1 MGSQYWVVL
10 LTIGF
15 LIVITTFVAALFFLI
30 YSTMQIKKMAVT
42 MNDFVRTT
50 DQRLRPVLEET
61 EKTLKSIRQI
71 SEDIAAVSGSV
82 REVSGA
88 VSDVATN
95 VQAISMLIGD
105 LKDQIS
111 LRALGI
117 KAGVQTALSV
127 LLKHQK

>member
-1 MGSQYWVVL
+1 MGSQYWVLL

-15 LIVITTFVAALFFLI
+15 LIVIITFVAALFFLI
-30 YSTMQIKKMAVT
+30 YSTMQMKKLAAT
-42 MNDFVRTT
+42 MDEFVRTT
-50 DQRLRPVLEET
+50 DQRLKPVLEET
-61 EKTLKSIRQI
+61 EKTLKSIRQV
-71 SEDIAAVSGSV
+71 SDDIATVSGSV
-82 REVSGA
+82 REVSEA
-88 VSDVATN
+88 VLDVATN

-117 KAGVQTALSV
+117 KAGVQTALGV

>member
-1 MGSQYWVVL
+1 
-10 LTIGF
+10 
-15 LIVITTFVAALFFLI
+15 VAALFFLI
-30 YSTMQIKKMAVT
+30 YSTMQLKKMAVK
-42 MNDFVRTT
+42 MDEFLKTT
-50 DQRLRPVLEET
+50 DQRLKPVLEET
-61 EKTLKSIRQI
+61 EKTLKSIRRV
-71 SEDIAAVSGSV
+71 SDDIATVSGSV

-88 VSDVATN
+88 VLDVATN

-117 KAGVQTALSV
+117 KAGVQTALGV

>member
-1 MGSQYWVVL
+1 MGGQYWVAL

-15 LIVITTFVAALFFLI
+15 LIVIITFVAALFFLI
-30 YSTMQIKKMAVT
+30 FSTIQIKKMAVT
-42 MNDFVRTT
+42 LDEFVRTT
-50 DQRLRPVLEET
+50 DQRLKPVLEET
-61 EKTLKSIRQI
+61 EKTLKSIRQV

-88 VSDVATN
+88 VSDVAAN

-105 LKDQIS
+105 LKDQVS

-117 KAGVQTALSV
+117 KAGVQTALGV

>member
-1 MGSQYWVVL
+1 MGSQYWVLL

-15 LIVITTFVAALFFLI
+15 LIVIITFVAALFFLI
-30 YSTMQIKKMAVT
+30 YSTMQLKKMAAT
-42 MNDFVRTT
+42 MDEFVRTT
-50 DQRLRPVLEET
+50 DQRLKPVLEET
-61 EKTLKSIRQI
+61 EKTLKSIRQV
-71 SEDIAAVSGSV
+71 SDDIATVSGSV
-82 REVSGA
+82 REVSEA
-88 VSDVATN
+88 VLDVATN

-117 KAGVQTALSV
+117 KAGVQTALGV